1 MRRLCKWLGSSEKVR
16 VRVRDRVE
24 LGLGLGLE
32 PNPSPTP
39 TPNDNPHQN
48 VAFNRVM
55 RYALTESARFCPLD
69 DPNPNQARSCF

>member
-1 MRRLCKWLGSSEKVR
+1 VEDVRRLCKWLGSSEK
-16 VRVRDRVE
+16 
-24 LGLGLGLE
+24 
-32 PNPSPTP
+32 
-39 TPNDNPHQN
+39 N